1 VEKVIISAYAD
12 NKLLELVDIFYNYEY
27 FGFRVDAK
35 NYVDEIYDFI
45 YTIPSLKHKPATNQ
59 TLGSLYCKYKP
70 NRNTTWYVFFDVE
83 NDIYLI
89 KNIVNNQSKDYPIY
103 ISGF

>member
-12 NKLLELVDIFYNYEY
+12 SKLLELVDILYTHEY

-35 NYVDEIYDFI
+35 NYVDEIYNFI
-45 YTIPSLKHKPATNQ
+45 YTIPSIKYKTATNK
-59 TLGSLYCKYKP
+59 TKGAFYCKYKP
-70 NRNTTWYVFFDVE
+70 NRNTTWYVFFDIK

-89 KNIVNNQSKDYPIY
+89 KNIVNNHSKDYPLY